1 MQYLREHDE
10 LGSAPQ
16 LTYKTQ
22 DAFGTALGGC
32 CSIFANIFLTTYMIV
47 IAFGFMTQN

>member
-10 LGSAPQ
+10 LGNAPQ
-16 LTYKTQ
+16 LTYKKQ

-32 CSIFANIFLTTYMIV
+32 CSIFANISLAIYVIV
-47 IAFGFMTQN
+47 IVLGFMSEA